1 VAGADVLVHG
11 YRPGALRGL
20 GYAPAAL
27 AALRPGL
34 VVAGL
39 SAYGA
44 AGPWAE
50 RRGFD
55 SLVQMSAGI
64 AAAGTVAAGAD
75 RPVPLPCQLLD
86 HASGYLLALGAL
98 RALQRRRSEGG
109 GWEVSVSLART
120 AHWLDGL
127 GRDED
132 GLARPA
138 PPVSD
143 GERWCLVSP
152 TPWGDVHH
160 LGPPGAIG
168 TVQPRWRRP
177 PSQPRSDPPAW

>member
-1 VAGADVLVHG
+1 MVVHG

-20 GYAPAAL
+20 GYSSDAL

-64 AAAGTVAAGAD
+64 AAEAMAVSDAD
-75 RPVPLPCQLLD
+75 HPVPLPCQLLD

-98 RALQRRRSEGG
+98 RALQRRATDGG
-109 GWEVSVSLART
+109 SWQVSVALART

-127 GRDED
+127 GRDAN
-132 GLARPA
+132 GLGRTA
-138 PPVSD
+138 PIAD
-143 GERWCLVSP
+143 AEQWCLVSP
-152 TPWGDVHH
+152 TAWGDVHH
-160 LGPPGAIG
+160 LGPPSAIG
-168 TVQPRWRRP
+168 AVRPCWRRP
-177 PSQPRSDPPAW
+177 PSPPRSDRPAW